1 MKLFAKILRIFSI
14 FNIVRCLVL
23 LIVYLFYGELFIS
36 DEVLGAVATLA
47 CFEGFFLSLALGA
60 IFYANSGG
68 QWKVR
73 LYKLNKLQG
82 CVYILSRL
90 LLVYLILRTVVSGSN
105 SSVPTVLPTFLTAS
119 ILLNNRTDIAA
130 SSWLFHRSPTYYTP
144 GILAAGNANAECT
157 LPAAEWTVENYA
169 DYISE
174 RVAYLRNYSRLDLDY
189 SEKSLLRLWRWFRRQ
204 CKADFLT
211 GEQLVEPVRFSVE
224 TESILHDIS
233 LYFTKAILENNTTIS
248 LSVCE
253 DTGSIMLYYLKDYID
268 ILDKINVVFLQ
279 ITLDG
284 NKERHNQTRILV
296 NGKGTY
302 DTVLESI
309 KLSLQRGLPTIVRMN
324 VSPDNIDG
332 CLETKQYIESQ
343 GWGKDN
349 LWFDLQPIFQTTHSE
364 HANLYSTLLDDD
376 VESAKKN
383 LNLKHLPPISNFLY
397 NKVPL
402 KPIIKACDA
411 DCFYRFYDPHGDIYS
426 CIASVG
432 DKRKRIGT
440 YWPELTYEDKSFLT
454 RDITTIPKC
463 KSCKFALLCGGGCA
477 NAVNPDLDITET
489 PNCYTMYNDINVT
502 VPSVYRLMKERDER
516 HA

>member
-1 MKLFAKILRIFSI
+1 MKFIRYLIDIDLKHEDQKHLLINGNNGLADLISPEDYIYFKRWSQSKDLETAESENTVLYNKLLQRGYIVPPNYDEDTERAKICDTVKRRMSIKTSKYCRVHFLLTYACNFACPYCYEKEHRGAARLSFEQVDKIFSI
-14 FNIVRCLVL
+14 YDDNIPE
-23 LIVYLFYGELFIS
+23 I
-36 DEVLGAVATLA
+36 
-47 CFEGFFLSLALGA
+47 GFF
-60 IFYANSGG
+60 GG
-68 QWKVR
+68 EPLLPGNMEIIK
-73 LYKLNKLQG
+73 
-82 CVYILSRL
+82 YIISKAP
-90 LLVYLILRTVVSGSN
+90 N
-105 SSVPTVLPTFLTAS
+105 SSYNIIT
-119 ILLNNRTDIAA
+119 N
-130 SSWLFHRSPTYYTP
+130 
-144 GILAAGNANAECT
+144 G
-157 LPAAEWTVENYA
+157 
-169 DYISE
+169 
-174 RVAYLRNYSRLDLDY
+174 
-189 SEKSLLRLWRWFRRQ
+189 
-204 CKADFLT
+204 
-211 GEQLVEPVRFSVE
+211 
-224 TESILHDIS
+224 
-233 LYFTKAILENNTTIS
+233 
-248 LSVCE
+248 
-253 DTGSIMLYYLKDYID
+253 YYLKDYID